1 MKAGDKPIEEA
12 HSLPNECYTSIE
24 YLKLERNKIF
34 SDKWTVIR
42 VGSSTL
48 NKRNDKLSGLLMG
61 FITKGKSAY
70 RNIRIDENILKTLD
84 NMIKA
89 PKN

>member
-34 SDKWTVIR
+34 SDK
-42 VGSSTL
+42 
-48 NKRNDKLSGLLMG
+48 
-61 FITKGKSAY
+61 
-70 RNIRIDENILKTLD
+70 
-84 NMIKA
+84 
-89 PKN
+89 

>member
-1 MKAGDKPIEEA
+1 M
-12 HSLPNECYTSIE
+12 
-24 YLKLERNKIF
+24 
-34 SDKWTVIR
+34 
-42 VGSSTL
+42 
-48 NKRNDKLSGLLMG
+48 MG